1 MALSK
6 SRIALAAVG
15 IGGLVVGGCPTDPY
29 RACGK
34 GAGVVLDEAKWVGR
48 TAQSL
53 PAADQDSGST

>member
-34 GAGVVLDEAKWVGR
+34 GAGVVLDEETWVG
-48 TAQSL
+48 
-53 PAADQDSGST
+53 